1 MLCAPD
7 IDEKEGDTKAE
18 RIAALRRAVEGL
30 QSIPARETP
39 EHVTAAVGASL
50 APGLPG
56 PGIVGGRLNEAV
68 AAQIDR
74 PAVFGFLFTLTA
86 AALQARA
93 GPAVF
98 VAVRRTLDCGTP
110 YGHGLSQLGVDVGR
124 LILVETDTDKDALW
138 ALEEALR
145 SEARPAMVTGAIEN
159 DLDLTQ
165 SRRLNLAA
173 ATHATPL
180 VLSRG
185 GKAAG
190 NSAAATRWRIAPAP
204 AALDRFDTFACWRWQ
219 VTLERCRNGRTGA
232 WLIEWDPVTR
242 RFRSVGELTD
252 RASVDIAVELTVTL
266 SQPFRGSAFHLPAN
280 PATIVETL

>member
-1 MLCAPD
+1 MPCAPH
-7 IDEKEGDTKAE
+7 IDEKEGGTKAE

-30 QSIPARETP
+30 QFIPARETP
-39 EHVTAAVGASL
+39 EHVTASVGASL

-56 PGIVGGRLNEAV
+56 PGIVGDRLNEAV
-68 AAQIDR
+68 AGQIDR
-74 PAVFGFLFTLTA
+74 PAVFGFLFTLMA
-86 AALQARA
+86 AALQART
-93 GPAVF
+93 GPVIF
-98 VAVRRTLDCGTP
+98 VAARRTLDCAAP

-159 DLDLTQ
+159 DLNLTQ
-165 SRRLNLAA
+165 GRRLNLAA

-204 AALDRFDTFACWRWQ
+204 AAFDRFDTFARWRWQ

-242 RFRSVGELTD
+242 RFRSVGDLTD
-252 RASVDIAVELTVTL
+252 RASVDIAVGLTVAL